1 MRCEEGVWPGWGDT
15 VEQHP
20 MGGSSGSQH
29 PTEHGDTGEL
39 PGRERDASDDD
50 SGDGPEIL
58 PAPILTDV
66 G

>member
-1 MRCEEGVWPGWGDT
+1 MGGLGGHGGAAPH
-15 VEQHP
+15 HP
-20 MGGSSGSQH
+20 MGGSSSSQH

-39 PGRERDASDDD
+39 PGRERDASGDD